1 MRIVP
6 ASVLAA
12 ALAAASLSAVQQQ
25 PPSDRPLAPHT
36 EQVISDGAVLY
47 RQHCAKCH
55 GATGHGDGPAAAA
68 MHFTPPDL
76 TELAAK
82 NHDMF
87 PAARVAQIIEGRG
100 PAVHGDRLM
109 PVWGD
114 VFTRTARGRDS
125 ARQRIDSLVRYLE
138 SIQRRPA

>member
-1 MRIVP
+1 MRIAPVVALMLMAAGVVP
-6 ASVLAA
+6 AMQQRTPTPLPPHTQP
-12 ALAAASLSAVQQQ
+12 ASL
-25 PPSDRPLAPHT
+25 
-36 EQVISDGAVLY
+36 DGALLY

-55 GATGHGDGPAAAA
+55 GADGRGDGPSAAA
-68 MHFTPPDL
+68 MHFMPPDL
-76 TELAAK
+76 TTLAAG

-87 PAARVAQIIEGRG
+87 PSERVRQIIEGRG

-114 VFTRTARGRDS
+114 VFTRAARGRDTAK
-125 ARQRIDSLVRYLE
+125 ARVGALVRYLE

>member
-1 MRIVP
+1 MKIAPVVAVMLMAAGTIP
-6 ASVLAA
+6 ALE
-12 ALAAASLSAVQQQ
+12 QRTQTQ
-25 PPSDRPLAPHT
+25 TPLAPHT
-36 EQVISDGAVLY
+36 QSGSPEGAALF

-55 GATGHGDGPAAAA
+55 GDDGRGGGPSAAA
-68 MHFTPPDL
+68 MHFMPPDL
-76 TELAAK
+76 TALAAE

-87 PAARVAQIIEGRG
+87 PSERVRQIIEGRG

-114 VFTRTARGRDS
+114 VFTRTARGRDN
-125 ARQRIDSLVRYLE
+125 AKQRVDALVRYLE